1 MKYKLP
7 LFSSDDVNSATDVN
21 IELTSHIYIV
31 QFDWL
36 ISNQLGYSLNICSF
50 DCSVLRTFQTRATNL
65 LLVSFS
71 FLKSRKNEI
80 NEKKKI
86 KNVTVGSSQEIWCS
100 NINRETR
107 RFNGKTWR
115 LPGKRGELGH

>member
-7 LFSSDDVNSATDVN
+7 LFSSNDVNSATDVKLAL
-21 IELTSHIYIV
+21 ISHICIV

-36 ISNQLGYSLNICSF
+36 ISNQLGYSLNICPF
-50 DCSVLRTFQTRATNL
+50 DCSVLRTVQTRATNV

-71 FLKSRKNEI
+71 FLKSRKKNEI
-80 NEKKKI
+80 NEKKI

-100 NINRETR
+100 N
-107 RFNGKTWR
+107 
-115 LPGKRGELGH
+115 